1 VRAIVQ
7 SGYGGSDRLRVADVP
22 DPVPGRGD
30 VLLRV
35 RAASLNGSDRENLA
49 GTPFYARL
57 NGLYKPRDPVPGSD
71 VAGVVVAV
79 GAEVTAFAPGDEV
92 FGELRGYRGGLAELV
107 ATPPDLLMRRPA
119 GLSAVKAAAIPQAGC
134 IALRAVEGVGAG
146 DRVLVNG
153 AGGSG
158 GGFVVGLA
166 KHRGAVVTAVDHGSK
181 ASFLR
186 ALGADETVAYE
197 TEDWTAHRGRY
208 DLVVDLVGHRS
219 PFRVHA
225 ALSPGGAY
233 RLVGGQTRVLL
244 ATVAVGPVLGLVTGR
259 RVGVLVVP
267 QSRAALEQVTAIVT
281 AGAVAPV
288 VDSVVTLDEAPAAF
302 ARLGAGQVRG
312 KVVVEVTGEG
322 WAATPP
328 P

>member
-1 VRAIVQ
+1 MRAIVQ
-7 SGYGGSDRLRVADVP
+7 SGYGGPDQLRVAELP
-22 DPVPGRGD
+22 DPVPGPKD

-49 GTPFYARL
+49 GSPFYARL
-57 NGLYKPRDPVPGSD
+57 NGLRTPRHPVPGSD

-79 GAEVTAFAPGDEV
+79 GAEVTACAPGDEV
-92 FGELRGYRGGLAELV
+92 FGELRGYRGGLAEFV
-107 ATPPDLLMRRPA
+107 TTPPDLLMRRPA
-119 GLSAVKAAAIPQAGC
+119 GLSAVVAAAIPQAGC
-134 IALRAVEGVGAG
+134 IGLRAVAGVGAG

-181 ASFLR
+181 AQFLR
-186 ALGADETVAYE
+186 DLGADDTVAYE
-197 TEDWTAHRGRY
+197 TQDWSAHRGRY

-219 PFRVHA
+219 PFRVHR
-225 ALSPGGAY
+225 ALAPGGRY

-244 ATVAVGPVLGLVTGR
+244 ATVAVGPVLGPVTGR

-267 QSRAALEQVTAIVT
+267 QSRAALEEVTALVT
-281 AGAVAPV
+281 AGVVAPV
-288 VDSVVTLDEAPAAF
+288 IDSVVPLDDAPAALT
-302 ARLGAGQVRG
+302 RLGAGEARG
-312 KVVVEVTGEG
+312 KLVVEVAGEE
-322 WAATPP
+322 
-328 P
+328 

>member
-1 VRAIVQ
+1 MRAIVQ
-7 SGYGGSDRLRVADVP
+7 SGYGGVDRLRVAEIP
-22 DPVPGRGD
+22 DPVAGPGD

-57 NGLYKPRDPVPGSD
+57 NGLRTPREPVPGSD

-107 ATPPDLLMRRPA
+107 ATPPDLLMQRPA
-119 GLSAVKAAAIPQAGC
+119 GLSAVEAAAIPQAGC
-134 IALRAVEGVGAG
+134 IGLRAVEGVGAG

-186 ALGADETVAYE
+186 TLGADETVAYE
-197 TEDWTAHRGRY
+197 TEDWATHRGRY

-225 ALSPGGAY
+225 VLSPGGAY
-233 RLVGGQTRVLL
+233 RLVGGRTRVLL
-244 ATVAVGPVLGLVTGR
+244 ATAAVGPVLGLVTRR

-267 QSRAALEQVTAIVT
+267 QSRALLEQVTALVT
-281 AGAVAPV
+281 AGAVAPM
-288 VDSVVTLDEAPAAF
+288 VDSVVPFDETPAAF
-302 ARLGAGQVRG
+302 ARLGAGQTRG
-312 KVVVEVTGEG
+312 KVVVEVAGEG
-322 WAATPP
+322 
-328 P
+328 